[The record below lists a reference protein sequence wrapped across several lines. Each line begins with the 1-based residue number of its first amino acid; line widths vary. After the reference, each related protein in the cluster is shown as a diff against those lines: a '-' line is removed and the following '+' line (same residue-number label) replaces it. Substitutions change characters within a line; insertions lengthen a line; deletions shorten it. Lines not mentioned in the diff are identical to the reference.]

1 MQFCNQRIDLLENE
15 LALLN
20 QSLQSLK
27 SAKVQTDEDYL
38 KEKIRAETLVQAMG
52 NKDEMILEMEKS
64 LSFQQKK
71 IQEI

>member
-71 IQEI
+71 IQEL